1 MPAGRQRDAPGRRLL
16 VRGTPSLRGDL
27 RGPEPRG
34 ARPVFQPVRLPLG
47 VAVPRVRAAD
57 PARDP
62 RVREHAGGAHAAGG
76 GGAPHHVAPAPRLR
90 RARGAR
96 HGRPRLAAQVPR
108 LPLLQRAAAV
118 RARGAAPARVRAQGD
133 RLLPRLPPLLRPD
146 LVAAVVRRAK
156 HHVHAGLC
164 DCQNHD
170 QRVLTPSAPTAPGTG
185 GRRGEPADW
194 GLSCAMSR
202 PVDRALARAQRK
214 IRGLCVPVS
223 ESISALV
230 DCRVRRFPCVYVRS
244 LTRHLRS

>member
-1 MPAGRQRDAPGRRLL
+1 MPAGRQRDASGRCLL

-118 RARGAAPARVRAQGD
+118 RARGAALARVRAQGD

-164 DCQNHD
+164 DCQNHN
-170 QRVLTPSAPTAPGTG
+170 QRVLTPSAPTAPSGRRGGTG
-185 GRRGEPADW
+185 RRRGEPADW

-214 IRGLCVPVS
+214 IRGLCLCLCPRVS
-223 ESISALV
+223 LLLPIVVLGVSLV
-230 DCRVRRFPCVYVRS
+230 CMYGA
-244 LTRHLRS
+244 